1 METWNFQLKLNRP
14 VTDDELDALY
24 EAGLDDAAISSS
36 GVADIDREAPSLL
49 EAIISAVTQV
59 RTVKGLRA
67 VALVEDDAV
76 TLTDAAQRLGGVRS
90 AESLRLLAEG
100 RRGAGN
106 FPMPIAD
113 TGKIRVYSWVQITEH
128 LAKLGDLVPRVDAD
142 AALANWAL
150 RLHSE
155 AEKAGPGRVEAV
167 ERLFEAA

>member
-14 VTDDELDALY
+14 VTDDEIDALY
-24 EAGLDDAAISSS
+24 DAGLDDAAISSS
-36 GVADIDREAPSLL
+36 GIVDIDREASSLF
-49 EAIISAVTQV
+49 EAVISAVSQV
-59 RTVKGLRA
+59 RLVKGLRA

-100 RRGAGN
+100 KRGTGG
-106 FPMPIAD
+106 FPTPIVD

-128 LAKLGDLVPRVDAD
+128 LAKIGDLVPQVDAD
-142 AALANWAL
+142 VALANWAL
-150 RLHSE
+150 RLHTE
-155 AEKAGPGRVEAV
+155 AVKAGPGRVEAV